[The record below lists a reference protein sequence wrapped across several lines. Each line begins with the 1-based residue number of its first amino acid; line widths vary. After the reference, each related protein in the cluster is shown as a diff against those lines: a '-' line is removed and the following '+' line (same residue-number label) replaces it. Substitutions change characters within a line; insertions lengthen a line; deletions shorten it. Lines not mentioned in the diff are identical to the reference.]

1 MQNTLCI
8 IFEHIVFFFKFK
20 GNCNIPET
28 DCYSNRLL
36 HDDLALHSMR
46 EQSSDSLLR
55 SWINLRMLQLKNV
68 VMTPHVAFNS
78 IDAVHRILKTANDN
92 IEAYL
97 QGNPR
102 NSV

>member
-1 MQNTLCI
+1 
-8 IFEHIVFFFKFK
+8 
-20 GNCNIPET
+20 
-28 DCYSNRLL
+28 
-36 HDDLALHSMR
+36 
-46 EQSSDSLLR
+46 
-55 SWINLRMLQLKNV
+55 MLQLKNV

-102 NSV
+102 NSVMK

>member
-1 MQNTLCI
+1 MYLFSNSKETAI
-8 IFEHIVFFFKFK
+8 YPKPIV
-20 GNCNIPET
+20 IQT

-102 NSV
+102 NPVMK